1 MTEKGVD
8 TALATAMIEHFI
20 DDRYDIA
27 VLVSSD
33 GDLAPPAQF
42 LMQRGRMVVQAGF
55 GPPSRL
61 LKAACVAS
69 LDIYDGKAEIEFRG
83 R

>member
-20 DDRYDIA
+20 DDHYDIA
-27 VLVSSD
+27 VLVTSD

-61 LKAACVAS
+61 LKPVCVAS
-69 LDIYDGKAEIEFRG
+69 LDIYQGRAEVELR
-83 R
+83 RE

>member
-1 MTEKGVD
+1 MEKGVD

-20 DDRYDIA
+20 DNRYDIA
-27 VLVSSD
+27 VLVTSD
-33 GDLAPPAQF
+33 GDLAPPAHF

-61 LKAACVAS
+61 LRAACVAS
-69 LDIYDGKAEIEFRG
+69 LDIYEGRGEIELRRG
-83 R
+83 